1 MKCKHALHRLLATS
15 GRRKLSP
22 EVLNHV
28 QGCKRCQRWQ
38 AKLAEIDRSVP
49 QLPVPDSQAAKAD
62 LVRHFLAEPA
72 APATPWWRWRDQVTW
87 QRVVISA
94 AAVVLFA
101 LLVSGVFN
109 REPKTPVGPLPPDD
123 FLAEMTDLHNR
134 LATARDEKMRVE
146 GLAALADRL
155 DARTR
160 NVARVAD
167 AADLNEM
174 ALLYEIVVKK
184 GLVGLSNK
192 IADDMPAAKRKQM
205 IDVID
210 PVADRLLRT
219 GNEVE
224 ELSGKVP
231 PSATASLKK
240 IASVAKEAQQILRK
254 KVREEKLANGR
265 TPPEEGKS

>member
-38 AKLAEIDRSVP
+38 AKLAEIDRAVP
-49 QLPVPDSQAAKAD
+49 RLPVPDSQPAKAD
-62 LVRHFLAEPA
+62 LIQRFLAEAPR
-72 APATPWWRWRDQVTW
+72 PATSWWRSRDFITW
-87 QRVVISA
+87 PRVVISA

-109 REPKTPVGPLPPDD
+109 RERKAPVGPLPPDE
-123 FLAEMTDLHNR
+123 FLAEMTDLHNK
-134 LATARDEKMRVE
+134 LAIARDEKMRVQ
-146 GLAALADRL
+146 GLAALADKL

-167 AADLNEM
+167 ASDLNEM
-174 ALLYEIVVKK
+174 AHLYEIVVKK

-192 IADDMPAAKRKQM
+192 IADDMPAADRKKL

-219 GNEVE
+219 SKEVE

-240 IASVAKEAQQILRK
+240 IASVAKEAQQVLRN
-254 KVREEKLANGR
+254 KVREEKLANGWM
-265 TPPEEGKS
+265 PLAEGKS